1 MKKASLLLLA
11 VAALAAGAFAQNT
24 SRAEAFAQQAQNDG
38 QVQPLGTGV
47 CQSTFTS
54 GSGFAYMKFCT
65 TQNGN
70 VAKFESPST
79 FDQLHQG
86 GEGYGVCDLTNNSNV
101 RYYDWG
107 VYGDS
112 GWQAATITQP
122 NGPNTFPLTITRSTS
137 DDVWTLKQ
145 VFSRNTAT
153 PAVNVSMTLTNNSTV
168 TRQVNLS
175 RFADVEADGQS
186 VNWFDATGTAAFGHY
201 VFGLM
206 MRHISIAGMV
216 LGGYIVPPSTTDPC
230 NINLVNGAPYKG
242 DAATLL
248 LWTFYAGNS
257 IAPGKSK
264 TAVLEYRSF

>member
-24 SRAEAFAQQAQNDG
+24 SKAEAFAQQAQNDG

-107 VYGDS
+107 VDGES
-112 GWQAATITQP
+112 G
-122 NGPNTFPLTITRSTS
+122 L
-137 DDVWTLKQ
+137 
-145 VFSRNTAT
+145 
-153 PAVNVSMTLTNNSTV
+153 
-168 TRQVNLS
+168 
-175 RFADVEADGQS
+175 
-186 VNWFDATGTAAFGHY
+186 
-201 VFGLM
+201 
-206 MRHISIAGMV
+206 AGCHDH
-216 LGGYIVPPSTTDPC
+216 TT
-230 NINLVNGAPYKG
+230 
-242 DAATLL
+242 
-248 LWTFYAGNS
+248 
-257 IAPGKSK
+257 
-264 TAVLEYRSF
+264 